1 MSKQVLSFL
10 GVLLLLGTGLQAQS
24 VRKFVVFPA
33 VQTIKLKTGVSLQ
46 FVEQGDPQG
55 TPVVLLHGITD
66 SWRSYELVLPYLP
79 ASVHA
84 FALTQRGHGDSEK
97 PLNGYDPKDFAADVA
112 AFLEA
117 RKLKAAVIVGH
128 SMSSVIA
135 QRFALDHPDKS
146 LGTVLVGAFASFKR
160 NEAVQGF
167 AQVLDTLNDPVS
179 EQFATEFQQS
189 TLANPIPDSF
199 LQSAIRESL
208 KVPARVWKGVGA
220 DLFRADYV
228 SKLNGYARPVL
239 IVWGDK
245 DVFSPKADQELLNNT
260 FKRSQLL
267 IYKGTGHAVHW
278 EDPVRF
284 ADDLVTFVKQV
295 NSFK

>member
-1 MSKQVLSFL
+1 MSKQVLSLL
-10 GVLLLLGTGLQAQS
+10 GVLLLGTSLQAQS
-24 VRKFVVFPA
+24 VGKFVVFPA

-117 RKLKAAVIVGH
+117 RKLKSAVIVGH

-208 KVPARVWKGVGA
+208 KVPARVWKSVGA
-220 DLFRADYV
+220 DLFKADYV
-228 SKLNGYARPVL
+228 SQLGGYTKPVL

>member
-1 MSKQVLSFL
+1 MSKQIFYLL
-10 GVLLLLGTGLQAQS
+10 GVLLLSSIGLQAQS

-33 VQTIKLKTGVSLQ
+33 VQTIKLKTGVNLQ

-55 TPVVLLHGITD
+55 TPVVLLHGFTD
-66 SWRSYELVLPYLP
+66 SWHSYELVLPYLP

-84 FALTQRGHGDSEK
+84 FALTQRGHGDSDK

-128 SMSSVIA
+128 SMGSVIA
-135 QRFALDHPDKS
+135 QRFALDYPEKS
-146 LGTVLVGAFASFKR
+146 LGTVLVGAFAGFKH

-189 TLANPIPDSF
+189 TLANPVPPSF
-199 LQSAIRESL
+199 LQTVIKESL
-208 KVPARVWKGVGA
+208 KVPARVWKSVGA

-228 SKLNGYARPVL
+228 SQLGGYTKPAL
-239 IVWGDK
+239 IIWGDK

-260 FKRSQLL
+260 FKGSRLL
-267 IYKGTGHAVHW
+267 VYKGTGHGVHW
-278 EDPVRF
+278 EDPVKF
-284 ADDLVTFVKQV
+284 ADDLVSFVKQI
-295 NSFK
+295 NPSK

>member
-1 MSKQVLSFL
+1 MSKQVFYLL
-10 GVLLLLGTGLQAQS
+10 WLLLLLGTGLQAQS

-66 SWRSYELVLPYLP
+66 SWHSYELVLPYLP

-97 PLNGYDPKDFAADVA
+97 PLKGYDPKDFAADVA

-117 RKLKAAVIVGH
+117 RKLKGAVIVGH
-128 SMSSVIA
+128 SMGSVIA
-135 QRFALDHPDKS
+135 QRFVLDYPEKS
-146 LGTVLVGAFASFKR
+146 LGTVLVGTFASFTN

-167 AQVLDTLNDPVS
+167 AQVLDTLNDPIS
-179 EQFATEFQQS
+179 EQFITEFQQS
-189 TLANPIPDSF
+189 TLANPISPSF
-199 LQSAIRESL
+199 LQTVIRESL
-208 KVPARVWKGVGA
+208 KVPARVWKSIGA
-220 DLFRADYV
+220 DLFKADYV
-228 SKLNGYARPVL
+228 SQLGGYTKPAL
-239 IVWGDK
+239 IIWGDK

-267 IYKGTGHAVHW
+267 VYKGTGHAVHW

-284 ADDLVTFVKQV
+284 ADDLVSFVKQI
-295 NSFK
+295 NPSR